1 SGVALTIVHPDRG
14 LDEYVRREMDPYG
27 SLPEAPQVPDIRIE
41 RTSSA
46 AVMDDLHGDAGD
58 GLVTGVDDEAL
69 YILERGGWWA
79 LRVGDREASVTMSE
93 GLPPWRVFG
102 AAVRP
107 LVQLSLHRHGAV
119 AVHASSVEV
128 GGAGLVVEGWTDS
141 CYMGSGLG
149 LYE

>member
-1 SGVALTIVHPDRG
+1 MRTRSASTTTRMVTEGTSRS
-14 LDEYVRREMDPYG
+14 YVRLPAGHRDDG
-27 SLPEAPQVPDIRIE
+27 SDVP
-41 RTSSA
+41 SA
-46 AVMDDLHGDAGD
+46 AVMDDLQGDAGD

-102 AAVRP
+102 AAVQP

-128 GGAGLVVEGWTDS
+128 GGAGLVVAGWS
-141 CYMGSGLG
+141 ESGK
-149 LYE
+149 